1 MKVGIYACLISY
13 ACLCEFTMPYYTC
26 LISYSCLCKFTMP
39 WFASLTSYACL
50 CKFTM
55 LSYASPTCY
64 ACLLWY
70 VRFIMYV
77 VPSSLFLSFMRYDE
91 YISDR
96 MTLGRGFWVKL
107 KNTWKYKI
115 GNLPIKLGLPLGNL
129 PIKLGL
135 PKYLLN
141 L

>member
-1 MKVGIYACLISY
+1 MKVGICACLISY
-13 ACLCEFTMPYYTC
+13 ACLCEFTMLCYACLMSYACLCEFTKLCYTC
-26 LISYSCLCKFTMP
+26 LISYACLCKFTMP

-91 YISDR
+91 YVSDR
-96 MTLGRGFWVKL
+96 MTLGGFWVKL
-107 KNTWKYKI
+107 KIHENI
-115 GNLPIKLGLPLGNL
+115 RLG
-129 PIKLGL
+129 I
-135 PKYLLN
+135 YLLS
-141 L
+141 